1 MSDFIENYDIEKATD
16 FMRENAG
23 AVIVVD
29 GEADCYKCLVRQG
42 IFTDFI
48 EQRGSYHD
56 IIEKL
61 WFHFD
66 NSTESVV
73 KEYQVFIPDAGKFSG
88 KYSKRMSILLDDVQ
102 HTVQMNVYPVVPS
115 KKYVILLDE
124 LDNSLYIDDNLTE
137 EKVTTIQDTY
147 LFSMF
152 IDVRLDTINSISI
165 TEISDEVMHQEL
177 KYTDWRMKIKDM
189 IYLEEQALFVER
201 SDPEYLKAHF
211 APGQTSSFDCR
222 MMNLEGKFIWVKLIF
237 SRVKTDD
244 PDDFRFVY
252 MVQNIQESMD
262 FMTKRIDEYE
272 ELALRDTL
280 TKLFNHGRIKTELI
294 NSISRMKKIKE
305 IVSLIMLDIDFFKKV
320 NDNYGH
326 HAGDTTLIHFA
337 NTIKEFFKDKK
348 AVIGRW
354 GGEEFVVLLYDAELD
369 EAVKLAEELRNVI
382 ENEPF
387 ETVEHITSSLGV
399 TDVTLNDTPTEIFER
414 VDEALYEAKAGG
426 RNRVVVKK
434 SC

>member
-1 MSDFIENYDIEKATD
+1 
-16 FMRENAG
+16 MRENAG

-102 HTVQMNVYPVVPS
+102 HTVQMNVYPVVPG
-115 KKYVILLDE
+115 KKYIILLDE

-137 EKVTTIQDTY
+137 EKVNTIQDTY

-369 EAVKLAEELRNVI
+369 EAVKLAEELRKVI

-387 ETVEHITSSLGV
+387 ETVGHITSSIGV
-399 TDVTLNDTPTEIFER
+399 TDVTLNDTPPEIFER

>member
-29 GEADCYKCLVRQG
+29 GEADCYKCLARQG

-102 HTVQMNVYPVVPS
+102 HTVQMNVYPVVPG
-115 KKYVILLDE
+115 KKYIILLDE

-272 ELALRDTL
+272 ELALRDPL

-294 NSISRMKKIKE
+294 NSISRMKKINE

-369 EAVKLAEELRNVI
+369 EAVKLAEELRKVI

-387 ETVEHITSSLGV
+387 ETVGHITSSIGV

>member
-102 HTVQMNVYPVVPS
+102 HTVQMNVYPVVPG
-115 KKYVILLDE
+115 KKYIILLDE

-369 EAVKLAEELRNVI
+369 EAVKLAEELRKVI

-387 ETVEHITSSLGV
+387 ETVGHITSSIGV

>member
-66 NSTESVV
+66 NSTKSVV
-73 KEYQVFIPDAGKFSG
+73 KKYQVFIPDAGKFSG

-102 HTVQMNVYPVVPS
+102 HTVQMNVYPVVPG
-115 KKYVILLDE
+115 KKYIILLDE

-177 KYTDWRMKIKDM
+177 KYNDWRMKIKDM

-369 EAVKLAEELRNVI
+369 EAVKLAEELRKVI
-382 ENEPF
+382 EDEPF
-387 ETVEHITSSLGV
+387 ETVEHITSSIGV
-399 TDVTLNDTPTEIFER
+399 TDVTLDDTPTEIFER

>member
-29 GEADCYKCLVRQG
+29 GEADCYKCLARQG

-66 NSTESVV
+66 NSTKSVV
-73 KEYQVFIPDAGKFSG
+73 KKYQVFIPDAGKFSG

-102 HTVQMNVYPVVPS
+102 HTVQMNVYPVVPG
-115 KKYVILLDE
+115 KKYIILLDG

-137 EKVTTIQDTY
+137 EKVNTIQDTY

-294 NSISRMKKIKE
+294 NSISRMKKINE

-369 EAVKLAEELRNVI
+369 EAVKLAEELRKVI

-387 ETVEHITSSLGV
+387 ETVEHITSSIGV

-414 VDEALYEAKAGG
+414 VDETLYEAKAGG

>member
-61 WFHFD
+61 WFHFG

-102 HTVQMNVYPVVPS
+102 HTVQMNVYPVVPG
-115 KKYVILLDE
+115 KKYIILLDE

-369 EAVKLAEELRNVI
+369 EAVKLAEELRKVI

-387 ETVEHITSSLGV
+387 ETVSHITSSLGV

>member
-16 FMRENAG
+16 FVRGNAG

-48 EQRGSYHD
+48 DQRGSYHD
-56 IIEKL
+56 LIEKL

-66 NSTESVV
+66 NSTKSVV
-73 KEYQVFIPDAGKFSG
+73 KKYQVFIPDAGKFAG
-88 KYSKRMSILLDDVQ
+88 KYSKRISILLDDVQ

-115 KKYVILLDE
+115 KKYIILLDE

-272 ELALRDTL
+272 
-280 TKLFNHGRIKTELI
+280 
-294 NSISRMKKIKE
+294 
-305 IVSLIMLDIDFFKKV
+305 
-320 NDNYGH
+320 
-326 HAGDTTLIHFA
+326 
-337 NTIKEFFKDKK
+337 
-348 AVIGRW
+348 
-354 GGEEFVVLLYDAELD
+354 
-369 EAVKLAEELRNVI
+369 
-382 ENEPF
+382 
-387 ETVEHITSSLGV
+387 
-399 TDVTLNDTPTEIFER
+399 
-414 VDEALYEAKAGG
+414 
-426 RNRVVVKK
+426 
-434 SC
+434 

>member
-102 HTVQMNVYPVVPS
+102 HTVQMNVYPVVPG
-115 KKYVILLDE
+115 KKYIILLDE

-369 EAVKLAEELRNVI
+369 EAVKLAEELRKVI

-387 ETVEHITSSLGV
+387 ETVSHITSSLGV

>member
-102 HTVQMNVYPVVPS
+102 HTVQMNVYPVVPG
-115 KKYVILLDE
+115 KKYIILLDE

-369 EAVKLAEELRNVI
+369 EAVKLAEELRKVI

-387 ETVEHITSSLGV
+387 ETVEHITSSIGV

>member
-1 MSDFIENYDIEKATD
+1 
-16 FMRENAG
+16 
-23 AVIVVD
+23 
-29 GEADCYKCLVRQG
+29 
-42 IFTDFI
+42 
-48 EQRGSYHD
+48 
-56 IIEKL
+56 
-61 WFHFD
+61 
-66 NSTESVV
+66 
-73 KEYQVFIPDAGKFSG
+73 
-88 KYSKRMSILLDDVQ
+88 
-102 HTVQMNVYPVVPS
+102 
-115 KKYVILLDE
+115 
-124 LDNSLYIDDNLTE
+124 
-137 EKVTTIQDTY
+137 
-147 LFSMF
+147 MF

-369 EAVKLAEELRNVI
+369 EAVKLAEELRKVI

-387 ETVEHITSSLGV
+387 ETVSHITSSLGV

>member
-29 GEADCYKCLVRQG
+29 GEADCYKCLARQG

-102 HTVQMNVYPVVPS
+102 HTVQMNVYPVVPG
-115 KKYVILLDE
+115 KKYIILLDE

-369 EAVKLAEELRNVI
+369 EAVKLAEELRKVI

-399 TDVTLNDTPTEIFER
+399 TDVTLNDTPTEVFER

>member
-66 NSTESVV
+66 NSTKSVV
-73 KEYQVFIPDAGKFSG
+73 KKYQVFIPDAGKFSG

-102 HTVQMNVYPVVPS
+102 HTVQMNVYPVVPG
-115 KKYVILLDE
+115 KKYIILLDE

-137 EKVTTIQDTY
+137 EKVNTIQDTY

-177 KYTDWRMKIKDM
+177 KYNDWRMKIKDM

-369 EAVKLAEELRNVI
+369 EAVKLAEELRKVI
-382 ENEPF
+382 EDEPF
-387 ETVEHITSSLGV
+387 ETVEHITSSIGV
-399 TDVTLNDTPTEIFER
+399 TDVTLDDTPTEIFER

>member
-56 IIEKL
+56 LIEKL
-61 WFHFD
+61 WFHFG

-102 HTVQMNVYPVVPS
+102 HTVQMNVYPVVPG
-115 KKYVILLDE
+115 KKYIILLDE

-369 EAVKLAEELRNVI
+369 EAVKLAEELRKVI

-387 ETVEHITSSLGV
+387 EIVGHITSSLGV

>member
-1 MSDFIENYDIEKATD
+1 
-16 FMRENAG
+16 MRENAG

-66 NSTESVV
+66 NSTKSVV

-102 HTVQMNVYPVVPS
+102 HTVQMNVYPVVPG
-115 KKYVILLDE
+115 KKYIILLDE

-137 EKVTTIQDTY
+137 EKVNTIQDTY

-369 EAVKLAEELRNVI
+369 EAVKLAARDAGSRRMVPIFLTTATTAVGVVPMI
-382 ENEPF
+382 LAQ
-387 ETVEHITSSLGV
+387 SSFWMAVGV
-399 TDVTLNDTPTEIFER
+399 TIF
-414 VDEALYEAKAGG
+414 AGG
-426 RNRVVVKK
+426 IGSLIMVVTVLPVVYWKVNLK
-434 SC
+434 

>member
-29 GEADCYKCLVRQG
+29 GEADCYKCLARQG

-102 HTVQMNVYPVVPS
+102 HTVQMNVYPVVPG
-115 KKYVILLDE
+115 KKYIILLDE

-369 EAVKLAEELRNVI
+369 EAVKLAEELRKVI

>member
-29 GEADCYKCLVRQG
+29 GEADCYKCLARQG

-102 HTVQMNVYPVVPS
+102 HTVQMNVYPVVPG
-115 KKYVILLDE
+115 KKYIILLDE

-137 EKVTTIQDTY
+137 EKVNTIQDTY

-294 NSISRMKKIKE
+294 NSISRMKKINE

-369 EAVKLAEELRNVI
+369 EAVKLAEELRKVI

-387 ETVEHITSSLGV
+387 ETVEHITSSIGV